1 MVEQQPSKL
10 NTRVRFPSP
19 APVFVVM
26 DTRMRRDDVIARLK
40 QTEPAL
46 RAFGIAALYLFG
58 SHARDEAEPDSDVDV
73 FVDPAPGETFG
84 FLPFMDAYATL
95 RKAFDDKIEIGYS
108 TRTGLSPYILK
119 DVEQEA
125 VRIF

>member
-1 MVEQQPSKL
+1 
-10 NTRVRFPSP
+10 
-19 APVFVVM
+19 
-26 DTRMRRDDVIARLK
+26 MRRDDVIARLK

-46 RAFGIAALYLFG
+46 RGFGIAALYLFG
-58 SHARDEAEPDSDVDV
+58 SHARGEAQPDSDVDV
-73 FVDPAPGETFG
+73 FVDPASDEAFG
-84 FLPFMDAYATL
+84 FLPFMSAYETL
-95 RKAFDDKIEIGYS
+95 RKAFGDEIEIGYS